1 MAVNYAAGLSEY
13 ENKGVCGL
21 PEIKDE
27 DEIIEVKIKQLAG
40 WVKESTK
47 IVVLVGAGKSHTH
60 RSLQKE
66 S

>member
-47 IVVLVGAGKSHTH
+47 IVVLVGAGKSH